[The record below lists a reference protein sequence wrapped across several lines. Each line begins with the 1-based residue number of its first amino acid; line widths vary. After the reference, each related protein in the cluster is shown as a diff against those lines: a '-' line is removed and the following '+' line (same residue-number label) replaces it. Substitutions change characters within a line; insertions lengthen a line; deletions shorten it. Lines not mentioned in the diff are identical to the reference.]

1 MADRD
6 LAEVPQKA
14 EGKELVHGAF
24 LVQTEDLVDEMVD
37 PLDQKEFLE
46 RLQREESM
54 DEELLGVVDSSKDRL
69 GAIATDH
76 CLESPSGKSSGK
88 SEHWD
93 REDLSH
99 QHSFLGLDPFE
110 LEQSPSAIAFGPQ
123 ACQSGCGAVP
133 QSQSTLSWSQ

>member
-1 MADRD
+1 MTDQD
-6 LAEVPQKA
+6 LAEVPRKA

-46 RLQREESM
+46 RLHREESM

-76 CLESPSGKSSGK
+76 CLESPLGKSSGK

-93 REDLSH
+93 

-110 LEQSPSAIAFGPQ
+110 LEQSPSAIASGPQ
-123 ACQSGCGAVP
+123 ACQSGCGAAP
-133 QSQSTLSWSQ
+133 QSRSTLSWSQ

>member
-69 GAIATDH
+69 GAIATDNF
-76 CLESPSGKSSGK
+76 LGSPSGKSLRM

-93 REDLSH
+93 QGDPSH

-110 LEQSPSAIAFGPQ
+110 LEQSPSMIASGPQ
-123 ACQSGCGAVP
+123 ACRSGCGAAP
-133 QSQSTLSWSQ
+133 QSRSTPSWFQ